1 MTYELIFTDQAK
13 KDIADLKK
21 SDSMAFKK
29 LKNLLIEL
37 SNNPYTGT
45 GRPKLMQHKYSG
57 FYSRRITQKHR
68 IVYSINDNEI
78 SVLIV
83 SSKGHYDD
91 K

>member
-37 SNNPYTGT
+37 SNHPYTGT
-45 GRPKLMQHKYSG
+45 GRPKLMQYKYSG